1 MIRKELEAVKYFR
14 CVLSFLV
21 LMGAAAGAGARNRG
35 DEKSFDGYSQALAS
49 KAEEIV
55 AACGSH
61 VISTYRPG
69 AHIAGTGRMSLHA
82 VHKAFDIEGNAP
94 CIYAHLEGW
103 SGGYS
108 VDYGRVRHVH
118 VSLGG
123 REDGIRFAHHSHS
136 RHSHYASYHGG
147 REHRHRH
154 SHHWESIPGRLN
166 GARQI

>member
-1 MIRKELEAVKYFR
+1 MIRKETDAVKYFR

-21 LMGAAAGAGARNRG
+21 LMGLAAGAEARNRG
-35 DEKSFDGYSQALAS
+35 DEKSFDGYSHVLAS

-55 AACGSH
+55 TSCGSH

-69 AHIAGTGRMSLHA
+69 AHIAGTSHASLHA
-82 VHKAFDIEGNAP
+82 SHKAFDIEGNAP
-94 CIYAHLEGW
+94 CIYAHLQGW

-123 REDGIRFAHHSHS
+123 REDGIRFVHHAHHSY
-136 RHSHYASYHGG
+136 YASYDEG
-147 REHRHRH
+147 RGHHHRHH
-154 SHHWESIPGRLN
+154 HHWRNISDRFN
-166 GARQI
+166 GASRI